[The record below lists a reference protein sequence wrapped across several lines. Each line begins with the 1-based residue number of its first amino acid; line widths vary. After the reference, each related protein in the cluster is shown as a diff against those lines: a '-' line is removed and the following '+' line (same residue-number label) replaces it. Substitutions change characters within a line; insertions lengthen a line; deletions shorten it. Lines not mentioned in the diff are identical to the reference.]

1 MSGATTRSAWR
12 SGYGKPGSGV
22 AIMERRLDIL
32 HRLEYLQSKSKR
44 KREGI
49 VMSVK
54 PQWNLVLPVGTPTK
68 KEITTREAT
77 DLFYELIMQLKQKG
91 YAVIN
96 PEVQEV
102 KNEGNSTSGR

>member
-1 MSGATTRSAWR
+1 
-12 SGYGKPGSGV
+12 
-22 AIMERRLDIL
+22 MERRLDIL

-102 KNEGNSTSGR
+102 KNERNSPSGR